1 MEALTLE
8 EAEQLRK
15 VLYSDGDSDTKS
27 RIQYLVI
34 VRELYAHGFIVC
46 IPGDILWSSFQEMM
60 QDLGITD

>member
-15 VLYSDGDSDTKS
+15 VLYSDEDTGS
-27 RIQYLVI
+27 RTQYLVAI
-34 VRELYAHGFIVC
+34 RELYAHGFIVC
-46 IPGDILWSSFQEMM
+46 IPGDILWDNFKEMM

>member
-8 EAEQLRK
+8 EAEQLRR
-15 VLYSDGDSDTKS
+15 VLYSDGDSDIKS
-27 RIQYLVI
+27 RTQYLVAI
-34 VRELYAHGFIVC
+34 RELYAHGFIVS